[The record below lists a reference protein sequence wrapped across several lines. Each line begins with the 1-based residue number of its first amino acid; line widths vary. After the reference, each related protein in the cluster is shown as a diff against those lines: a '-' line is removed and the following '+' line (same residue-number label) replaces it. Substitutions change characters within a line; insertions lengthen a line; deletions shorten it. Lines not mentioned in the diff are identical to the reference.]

1 MKDINFPAE
10 ARPLEVLNFRSL
22 LPAELADK
30 LNLDVEEIP
39 KIDDEEEKQSTD
51 AERGGLVGQMNKLNV
66 HNSED
71 QGSVIQ
77 STPNITT

>member
-1 MKDINFPAE
+1 MKDINFPVE

-22 LPAELADK
+22 LPPELADK

-39 KIDDEEEKQSTD
+39 KIDEEEEKQSTD
-51 AERGGLVGQMNKLNV
+51 PERGGLVGQMNKLNV

-71 QGSVIQ
+71 QGSVI
-77 STPNITT
+77 TT